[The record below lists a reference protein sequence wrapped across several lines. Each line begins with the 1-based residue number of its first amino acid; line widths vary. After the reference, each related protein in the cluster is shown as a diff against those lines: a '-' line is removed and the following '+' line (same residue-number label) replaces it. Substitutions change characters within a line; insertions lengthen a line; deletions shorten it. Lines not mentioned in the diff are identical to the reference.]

1 MKDLTTIKNW
11 LNEQEEERP
20 EYGCVMMDAKVPK
33 WEEYHIGGIDPKDV
47 YIKPYD
53 DSYGLEDNP
62 HVTVIYGIHE
72 DEIGPEIIMDTI
84 EREME
89 PVTVTI
95 TNISIFSND
104 EYDVVKYDVPVTE
117 QLQKYRDMFEK
128 NFPNTQTFPE
138 YHPHMTLAYV
148 NPGEG
153 KKYVKELEEPFE
165 VTFNKA
171 VYSFHEKNEDGE
183 SETVRKQY
191 IFPTDE
197 DFDVDLTIQ
206 EWVSKEVKV

>member
-11 LNEQEEERP
+11 LNEQKEKQL
-20 EYGCVMMDAKVPK
+20 EYGCVMMDTKIPK
-33 WEEYHIGGIDPKDV
+33 WEENHIGGIDPKDV

-62 HVTVIYGIHE
+62 HVTVIDGIHE
-72 DEIGPEIIMDTI
+72 DEIDPEIIMDTI
-84 EREME
+84 ERNMK
-89 PVTVTI
+89 PVTVNI
-95 TNISIFSND
+95 TNISIFSNN
-104 EYDVVKYDVPVTE
+104 EYDVVKYDVPVTD
-117 QLQKYRDMFEK
+117 QLKKYRKLFEK
-128 NFPNTQTFPE
+128 NFPNTQTFPG
-138 YHPHMTLAYV
+138 YHPHITLAYV

-165 VTFNKA
+165 VTFSKA
-171 VYSFHEKNEDGE
+171 VYSFHENGE
-183 SETVRKQY
+183 TIRKQY
-191 IFPTDE
+191 IFPTEE